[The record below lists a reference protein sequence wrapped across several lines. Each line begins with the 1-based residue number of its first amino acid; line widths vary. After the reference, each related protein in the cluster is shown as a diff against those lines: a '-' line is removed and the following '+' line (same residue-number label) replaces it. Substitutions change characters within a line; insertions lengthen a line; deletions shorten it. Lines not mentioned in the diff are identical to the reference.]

1 MINYFNKLK
10 LILVLS
16 LVGCE
21 QMTLEDQN
29 KVVEEIMD
37 DSESNADS
45 DQSPTT
51 TYSYLAL
58 GDSYTIGTSVSLE
71 DNYPNQLV
79 SRFKDSLNIAIENQI
94 IAQNGW
100 TTGDLLFGINEVSDQ
115 NTFDLVT
122 LLIGVNNQYRG
133 LNFSRYEEEFQML
146 VNKSVAFAQGEK
158 ARVIVIS
165 IPDYAYTPFGQSS
178 SNPEEISMEI
188 DQYNGFAQQY
198 CTDNQI
204 KFVNVTDITRRGLNE
219 PDLVATDNLHPSR
232 RAYEKFVNIL
242 VPEVLASLD
251 QD

>member
-1 MINYFNKLK
+1 MVNYFNSLK
-10 LILVLS
+10 LILVFS

-21 QMTLEDQN
+21 QTNLEDQN
-29 KVVEEIMD
+29 KVVDEIMN

-45 DQSPTT
+45 DQSPTI

-133 LNFSRYEEEFQML
+133 LNFSRYGGGRFFRL
-146 VNKSVAFAQGEK
+146 VY
-158 ARVIVIS
+158 S
-165 IPDYAYTPFGQSS
+165 ILSR
-178 SNPEEISMEI
+178 
-188 DQYNGFAQQY
+188 
-198 CTDNQI
+198 
-204 KFVNVTDITRRGLNE
+204 K
-219 PDLVATDNLHPSR
+219 NLS
-232 RAYEKFVNIL
+232 A
-242 VPEVLASLD
+242 
-251 QD
+251 